1 MGQKYIYEIKNL
13 TKKIGQREVLKEIW
27 LAFYPG
33 AKIGVLGRNGAGKS
47 TLLKIMAGL
56 DKDFDGEAALA
67 DGFKVGLLMQEPQL
81 NPEKDV
87 QGNVEEA
94 VAETRALLQE
104 FEEIGDKY
112 AEVADD
118 PDAMEKL
125 MNRQAALQDK
135 IDATNAWEIDRQV
148 EIAMDAMNLP
158 PGDSPVDKLSG
169 GEKRRIALCKILLEK
184 PDLLLLDE
192 PTNHLDAESVA
203 WLERHLA
210 EYEGTI
216 VAVTHDRYFLD
227 NVAGWILELD
237 RGEGYPFE
245 GNYTSWLEQKSKR
258 LEQEEK
264 KKSARQR
271 AMKQEL
277 EWVRMAPKARQS
289 KNKARL
295 QAYEKMAAEEFE
307 DRPEELEIQIPPGP
321 RLGDNVIEAVN
332 LSKSYGDRLIFENVN
347 FRLPP
352 GGIVGIIGPNGAG
365 KTTLLRMLM
374 GQEEPDAGELKIGP
388 TVELGYVDQ
397 SRDDLVADNTVY
409 DEISGGHDT
418 LEMGAGKKVMN
429 SRAYVAR
436 FNFSG
441 SDQQKKVGILS
452 GGERNRVHL
461 AKLLRRGSNVLLL
474 DEPTNDIDV
483 DTLRAL
489 EEAVA
494 NYAGC
499 AVVVSH
505 DRWFL
510 DRLATHILAFEGD
523 GYVHWCDGN
532 FETYE
537 RERKE
542 RLGEDADTPH
552 RFRYKKLQK
561 N

>member
-1 MGQKYIYEIKNL
+1 MSLKYIYQINNL
-13 TKKIGQREVLKEIW
+13 TKKIGQREVLKDIF

-33 AKIGVLGRNGAGKS
+33 AKIGVLGRNGSGKS

-56 DKDFDGEAALA
+56 DTEYDGEAALA
-67 DGFKVGLLMQEPQL
+67 DGFTVGLLEQEPHL
-81 NPEKDV
+81 NPDKDV

-94 VAETRALLQE
+94 VAATRAMLQE
-104 FEEIGDKY
+104 FESLGDKY
-112 AEVADD
+112 ADVADD

-135 IDATNAWEIDRQV
+135 IDASNAWEIDRQV

-158 PGDSPVDKLSG
+158 PGDASVEKLSG
-169 GEKRRIALCKILLEK
+169 GEKRRIALCRILLEK

-210 EYEGTI
+210 EYAGTI

-237 RGEGYPFE
+237 RGQGIPYE

-264 KKSARQR
+264 KASARQ
-271 AMKQEL
+271 KSLKKEL
-277 EWVRMAPKARQS
+277 EWVRMAPKARQA

-307 DRPEELEIQIPPGP
+307 DRPDELEIQIPPGP
-321 RLGDNVIEAVN
+321 HLGNLVVEAKNLCKAYGDNVIM
-332 LSKSYGDRLIFENVN
+332 ENVN
-347 FRLPP
+347 FNLPP

-374 GQEEPDAGELKIGP
+374 GQEEPDSGELNIGS

-409 DEISGGHDT
+409 KEISGGHDT
-418 LEMGAGKKVMN
+418 IEMGKRSMN

-494 NYAGC
+494 NFAGC

-532 FETYE
+532 FDTYE

-542 RLGEDADTPH
+542 RFGEDADQPH
-552 RFRYKKLQK
+552 RFRYKKLQQH
-561 N
+561 

>member
-1 MGQKYIYEIKNL
+1 MSLKYIYQINNL
-13 TKKIGQREVLKEIW
+13 TKKIGQREVLKEIF

-33 AKIGVLGRNGAGKS
+33 AKIGVLGRNGSGKS

-56 DKDFDGEAALA
+56 DQEYDGEAALA
-67 DGFKVGLLMQEPQL
+67 DGFTVGLLEQEPHL
-81 NPEKDV
+81 NSDKDV

-94 VAETRALLQE
+94 VAATRAMLQE
-104 FEEIGDKY
+104 FEELGDKY
-112 AEVADD
+112 ADVADD

-135 IDATNAWEIDRQV
+135 IDASNAWEIDRQV

-158 PGDSPVDKLSG
+158 PGDASVEKLSG
-169 GEKRRIALCKILLEK
+169 GEKRRVALCKILLEK

-210 EYEGTI
+210 EYTGTI

-237 RGEGYPFE
+237 RGQGIPYE

-264 KKSARQR
+264 KASARQ
-271 AMKQEL
+271 KSLKKEL
-277 EWVRMAPKARQS
+277 EWVRMAPKARQA

-307 DRPEELEIQIPPGP
+307 DRPDELEIQIPPGP
-321 RLGDNVIEAVN
+321 HLGNLVVEAKDLCKAYGDNVIME
-332 LSKSYGDRLIFENVN
+332 DVN
-347 FRLPP
+347 FSLPP

-374 GQEEPDAGELKIGP
+374 SQEEPDSGELNIGS

-409 DEISGGHDT
+409 KEISGGHDT
-418 LEMGAGKKVMN
+418 IEMGKRSMN

-494 NYAGC
+494 NFAGC

-542 RLGEDADTPH
+542 RFGEDADGPH
-552 RFRYKKLQK
+552 RFRYKKLQQH
-561 N
+561 

>member
-1 MGQKYIYEIKNL
+1 MSLKYIYQIENL
-13 TKKIGQREVLKEIW
+13 TKKIGQREVLKDIF

-33 AKIGVLGRNGAGKS
+33 AKIGVLGRNGSGKS

-56 DKDFDGEAALA
+56 DKEYDGEAALA
-67 DGFKVGLLMQEPQL
+67 DGFTVGLLEQEPHL

-94 VAETRALLQE
+94 VAATRAMLQE
-104 FEEIGDKY
+104 FEELGDKY

-118 PDAMEKL
+118 PEAMEKL

-135 IDATNAWEIDRQV
+135 IDAAGAWEIDRQV

-158 PGDSPVDKLSG
+158 PGDASVEKLSG
-169 GEKRRIALCKILLEK
+169 GEKRRVALCKILLEK

-210 EYEGTI
+210 EYTGTI

-237 RGEGYPFE
+237 RGQGIPYE

-264 KKSARQR
+264 KASARQKSL
-271 AMKQEL
+271 KQEL
-277 EWVRMAPKARQS
+277 EWVRMAPKARQA

-307 DRPEELEIQIPPGP
+307 DRPDELEIQIPPGP
-321 RLGDNVIEAVN
+321 RLGDLVVEAKDLCKAYGDNVIM
-332 LSKSYGDRLIFENVN
+332 ENVN
-347 FRLPP
+347 FSLPP

-374 GQEEPDAGELKIGP
+374 SQESPDSGSLNIGS

-397 SRDDLVADNTVY
+397 SRDDLEADNTVY

-418 LEMGAGKKVMN
+418 IEMGKRTMN
-429 SRAYVAR
+429 ARAYVAR
-436 FNFSG
+436 FNFAG

-489 EEAVA
+489 EEAIA
-494 NYAGC
+494 NFAGC

-523 GYVHWCDGN
+523 GYVHWCNGN

-537 RERKE
+537 RERRE
-542 RLGEDADTPH
+542 RFGEDADQPH
-552 RFRYKKLQK
+552 RFRYKKLQQH
-561 N
+561 